1 MKRQHIV
8 MAVLLVSCA
17 LVLAFTNHSQD
28 DAIVEAEPHAPGA
41 PSVSSASP
49 APSTAPS
56 AGGTRGSTGVVA
68 IASVQAREDDAGSG
82 AHLLFNTL
90 RVAAPP
96 SAASASTDAL
106 LPPLPGVPQLPFT
119 YIGKQLSAGHWE
131 VYLARGDDTLIVHDQ
146 MTIDDT
152 YRVDSIAPPNLTLV
166 YLPLKLVQT
175 LDIGNAE

>member
-8 MAVLLVSCA
+8 MAVLFVSCA
-17 LVLAFTNHSQD
+17 LVLAFTSHTQD
-28 DAIVEAEPHAPGA
+28 DAIVEAAPHAPAA
-41 PSVSSASP
+41 PSMSSASP
-49 APSTAPS
+49 APG

-68 IASVQAREDDAGSG
+68 IASVRAREDGAGSG

-90 RVAAPP
+90 RLAPPP
-96 SAASASTDAL
+96 SAVSAPADAL

-119 YIGKQLSAGHWE
+119 YIGKQLSAGRWE

-152 YRVDSIAPPNLTLV
+152 YRVDSIAPPNMTLV

-175 LDIGNAE
+175 LDIGNAD